1 MSVMKDKPVKGEK
14 FWRTGALILLC
25 GLVYYFSYDHG
36 RQEVEARIESVRREA
51 AAEMEIQ
58 RQEIL
63 RLQKLTAECR
73 NGGGENAAA
82 PSGLIERIPL
92 RVNQSRIVF
101 DGRLVITLLKVENI
115 EGKALVQLNNIVEE
129 KISAQEIMAG
139 GAWRFHFDG
148 RPWALVLSG
157 LSMSSVSL
165 NLMELKNE
173 SPEI

>member
-1 MSVMKDKPVKGEK
+1 M
-14 FWRTGALILLC
+14 
-25 GLVYYFSYDHG
+25 
-36 RQEVEARIESVRREA
+36 IE
-51 AAEMEIQ
+51 
-58 RQEIL
+58 
-63 RLQKLTAECR
+63 
-73 NGGGENAAA
+73 G
-82 PSGLIERIPL
+82 IPL

-129 KISAQEIMAG
+129 NISSQEIMAG
-139 GAWRFHFDG
+139 GAWRFDFDG